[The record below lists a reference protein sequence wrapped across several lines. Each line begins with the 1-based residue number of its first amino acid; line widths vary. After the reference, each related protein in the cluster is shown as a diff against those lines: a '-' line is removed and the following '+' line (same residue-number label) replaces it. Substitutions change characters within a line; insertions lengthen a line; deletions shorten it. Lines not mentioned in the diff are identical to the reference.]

1 MLSISLLVHYF
12 YYLIGFLSIIPLLIW
27 IYIELK
33 EYQIKQRCKR
43 QNLPYVRLPA
53 WNFTVLFGYGQ
64 RFDLFITKAINEH
77 GKIFGFNMFNRM
89 TISIADP
96 ELVQIVC
103 NREFTKFPNH
113 RSMVTND
120 PIWDN
125 FLFVLND
132 EDWKRLRA
140 IVSPTFSTGK
150 LRKVKPTL
158 DENIQLMCKH
168 LNKMIE
174 NDPYVNMKEV
184 VGGFT
189 MDSIVQISMGIKIDS
204 LQDPNN
210 PIIQNARKLFGQD
223 ISFMDL
229 TIFALASAFPNL
241 LKMIG
246 LKIQPDALNYLAN
259 ISKEIIKKKREQMKT
274 RNETQ
279 KANNFIELILE
290 VEQEQKQILEQ
301 SGKPFKHI
309 NNDELIAQCVTFFT
323 AGFDTTT
330 SAILYAVYLFAS
342 NPDKQ
347 EKIYKSI
354 IETLEKLA
362 KERDD
367 GCLDPYE
374 LITFES
380 LNQFEYFNAAL
391 NESMRLLTI
400 VFSIDRMATEDV
412 HLETSD
418 KKISFN
424 VRKGDIIR
432 IPVIDLH
439 NDPDNFYEPKK
450 FIPERFLPENQSNPD
465 KQFNKS
471 AFLPFGSGPRK
482 CIATTL
488 ALFEAKMMLIH
499 FIRLYRLSLCSKT
512 KLDFHVIIDSLIPKD
527 IILKVD
533 KR

>member
-1 MLSISLLVHYF
+1 
-12 YYLIGFLSIIPLLIW
+12 
-27 IYIELK
+27 
-33 EYQIKQRCKR
+33 
-43 QNLPYVRLPA
+43 
-53 WNFTVLFGYGQ
+53 
-64 RFDLFITKAINEH
+64 
-77 GKIFGFNMFNRM
+77 
-89 TISIADP
+89 
-96 ELVQIVC
+96 
-103 NREFTKFPNH
+103 
-113 RSMVTND
+113 MVTND

-174 NDPYVNMKEV
+174 NDPCVNMKEV

-189 MDSIVQISMGIKIDS
+189 MDSIIQISMGIKIDS

-301 SGKPFKHI
+301 NGKPFKR
-309 NNDELIAQCVTFFT
+309 
-323 AGFDTTT
+323 
-330 SAILYAVYLFAS
+330 
-342 NPDKQ
+342 
-347 EKIYKSI
+347 KSI
-354 IETLEKLA
+354 SF
-362 KERDD
+362 
-367 GCLDPYE
+367 CL
-374 LITFES
+374 F
-380 LNQFEYFNAAL
+380 
-391 NESMRLLTI
+391 
-400 VFSIDRMATEDV
+400 
-412 HLETSD
+412 ETS
-418 KKISFN
+418 F
-424 VRKGDIIR
+424 
-432 IPVIDLH
+432 
-439 NDPDNFYEPKK
+439 
-450 FIPERFLPENQSNPD
+450 
-465 KQFNKS
+465 
-471 AFLPFGSGPRK
+471 
-482 CIATTL
+482 
-488 ALFEAKMMLIH
+488 
-499 FIRLYRLSLCSKT
+499 
-512 KLDFHVIIDSLIPKD
+512 
-527 IILKVD
+527 
-533 KR
+533 